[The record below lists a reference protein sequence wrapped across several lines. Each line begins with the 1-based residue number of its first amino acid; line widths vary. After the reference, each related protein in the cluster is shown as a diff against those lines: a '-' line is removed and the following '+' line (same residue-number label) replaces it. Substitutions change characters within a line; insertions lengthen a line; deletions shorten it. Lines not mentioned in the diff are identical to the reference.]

1 MPTTEKSPEFY
12 KHYPAL
18 FHTYFPTISA
28 ETLRLLCKAGYTYY
42 NAVLCLDALVDEGD
56 TKALVEMLALQEET
70 IKILTSIYGYKSP
83 FWELWQQRKAEYFKA
98 IQTEKRLL
106 TIPEVSFE
114 QYSSLAD
121 DKSAFGKIAID
132 SLWVQSNTLTE

>member
-18 FHTYFPTISA
+18 FCAYFPTVS
-28 ETLRLLCKAGYTYY
+28 
-42 NAVLCLDALVDEGD
+42 
-56 TKALVEMLALQEET
+56 EET
-70 IKILTSIYGYKSP
+70 NKILTSIYGYKSS

-106 TIPEVSFE
+106 TRPEVSFE

-121 DKSAFGKIAID
+121 EKSAFGKIAID
-132 SLWVQSNTLTE
+132 SLWIQSNTLTE

>member
-1 MPTTEKSPEFY
+1 MPSTEKSPEFY

-18 FHTYFPTISA
+18 FHTYFPIVSA

-70 IKILTSIYGYKSP
+70 IKILTSIYGYKSS
-83 FWELWQQRKAEYFKA
+83 FGNYGNSAKWSIL
-98 IQTEKRLL
+98 RLYKPKNACL
-106 TIPEVSFE
+106 LPLR
-114 QYSSLAD
+114 YRLN
-121 DKSAFGKIAID
+121 
-132 SLWVQSNTLTE
+132 NTVA

>member
-18 FHTYFPTISA
+18 FCAYFPTVS
-28 ETLRLLCKAGYTYY
+28 
-42 NAVLCLDALVDEGD
+42 
-56 TKALVEMLALQEET
+56 EET
-70 IKILTSIYGYKSP
+70 NKILTSIYGYKSL
-83 FWELWQQRKAEYFKA
+83 FWALWQQRKTEYFKA
-98 IQTEKRLL
+98 IQTKKRLL
-106 TIPEVSFE
+106 TTPEVSFE

-132 SLWVQSNTLTE
+132 SLWIQSNTLTE

>member
-1 MPTTEKSPEFY
+1 
-12 KHYPAL
+12 
-18 FHTYFPTISA
+18 
-28 ETLRLLCKAGYTYY
+28 
-42 NAVLCLDALVDEGD
+42 
-56 TKALVEMLALQEET
+56 MLTLQEET

-83 FWELWQQRKAEYFKA
+83 FWGLWQQRKAEYFKA
-98 IQTEKRLL
+98 IKIEKHLL
-106 TIPEVSFE
+106 TTPEVSFE

>member
-1 MPTTEKSPEFY
+1 
-12 KHYPAL
+12 
-18 FHTYFPTISA
+18 
-28 ETLRLLCKAGYTYY
+28 LLCKAGYTYY

-56 TKALVEMLALQEET
+56 TKALVEMLALQEGT
-70 IKILTSIYGYKSP
+70 IKILTSIYGYKSL
-83 FWELWQQRKAEYFKA
+83 FWGLWQQRKAEYFKA
-98 IQTEKRLL
+98 IQTEKHLL
-106 TIPEVSFE
+106 TTPMVSFE

>member
-1 MPTTEKSPEFY
+1 MLTTEKFPEFY

-18 FHTYFPTISA
+18 FYAYFPIVS
-28 ETLRLLCKAGYTYY
+28 K
-42 NAVLCLDALVDEGD
+42 
-56 TKALVEMLALQEET
+56 ET

-83 FWELWQQRKAEYFKA
+83 FWDLWQQRKAEYFKA

-106 TIPEVSFE
+106 TTPEVSFE

-132 SLWVQSNTLTE
+132 SLWIQSNTLTE

>member
-1 MPTTEKSPEFY
+1 MPTTEKSPEIY

-18 FHTYFPTISA
+18 FCAYFPTVS
-28 ETLRLLCKAGYTYY
+28 
-42 NAVLCLDALVDEGD
+42 
-56 TKALVEMLALQEET
+56 EET
-70 IKILTSIYGYKSP
+70 NKILTSIYGYKSS

-106 TIPEVSFE
+106 TTSEVSFE

-132 SLWVQSNTLTE
+132 SLWIQSNTLTE

>member
-1 MPTTEKSPEFY
+1 MPITEKSPEFY

-18 FHTYFPTISA
+18 FHAYFPTVSE
-28 ETLRLLCKAGYTYY
+28 ETVHLLCKAGYAYY

-83 FWELWQQRKAEYFKA
+83 FWVLWQQHKVEYFKA
-98 IQTEKRLL
+98 IHTEKHLL
-106 TIPEVSFE
+106 TRPE
-114 QYSSLAD
+114 A
-121 DKSAFGKIAID
+121 
-132 SLWVQSNTLTE
+132 

>member
-1 MPTTEKSPEFY
+1 MPITEKSPEFY

-18 FHTYFPTISA
+18 FCAYFQTVS
-28 ETLRLLCKAGYTYY
+28 K
-42 NAVLCLDALVDEGD
+42 
-56 TKALVEMLALQEET
+56 ET

-83 FWELWQQRKAEYFKA
+83 FWKLWQQRKAEYFKA

>member
-1 MPTTEKSPEFY
+1 MPITEKSLEFY

-18 FHTYFPTISA
+18 FYAYFPIVS
-28 ETLRLLCKAGYTYY
+28 K
-42 NAVLCLDALVDEGD
+42 
-56 TKALVEMLALQEET
+56 ET

-83 FWELWQQRKAEYFKA
+83 FWDLWQQRKAEYFKA

-106 TIPEVSFE
+106 TTPEVSFE

-121 DKSAFGKIAID
+121 EKSAFGKIAID
-132 SLWVQSNTLTE
+132 SLWIQSNTLTE